1 MNEKKGQE
9 VGVITVSASSFKIMI
24 LTITEISKENHACIT
39 CCENSKSSIMLL
51 CPITPHAATLA
62 LITKHTDNLG
72 LITQHGK
79 LLCHL
84 GETQERTGR
93 SQAAQTW
100 GLWSSA
106 SSGTSAVWWPPSPPV
121 RSWELVRGHLTPVV
135 FLVLFVRTMCLL
147 TRCVPWK
154 YLSRIVARYTTPL
167 EGLLLEFFSEC
178 ATRIVELY

>member
-9 VGVITVSASSFKIMI
+9 VGVITISASSFKIMI

-51 CPITPHAATLA
+51 CPIMPHAATLA

-106 SSGTSAVWWPPSPPV
+106 SSGPSAVW
-121 RSWELVRGHLTPVV
+121 
-135 FLVLFVRTMCLL
+135 
-147 TRCVPWK
+147 
-154 YLSRIVARYTTPL
+154 
-167 EGLLLEFFSEC
+167 
-178 ATRIVELY
+178 